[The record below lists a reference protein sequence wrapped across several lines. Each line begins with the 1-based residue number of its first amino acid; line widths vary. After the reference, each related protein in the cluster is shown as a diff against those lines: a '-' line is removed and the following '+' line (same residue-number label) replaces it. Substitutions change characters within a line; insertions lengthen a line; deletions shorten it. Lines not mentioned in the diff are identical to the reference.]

1 MAKVIKGQKS
11 TLPTAVARK
20 WHEIDASSD
29 SMGRVATKIANFLRG
44 KHKRDFIP
52 HMDMGD
58 FVVVTNIDKMK
69 FTGRKIEQKKYY
81 HHSGYLG
88 GLKTKTLK
96 DEIVRS
102 PETVLRKA
110 VFSMIDDIK
119 FRKTLLSRLKIA
131 KNNEHSYKIDK
142 PKAKPVNKEA
152 K

>member
-1 MAKVIKGQKS
+1 MLKNQKI
-11 TLPTAVARK
+11 TLPKTVKRV
-20 WHEIDASSD
+20 WHEIDASGN
-29 SMGRVATKIANFLRG
+29 SMGRVATKIANLLRG
-44 KHKRDFIP
+44 KHKRDFTP

-81 HHSGYLG
+81 HHSGFLG

-119 FRKTLLSRLKIA
+119 FRKTILSRMKVVKGTA
-131 KNNEHSYKIDK
+131 HTFKIDK
-142 PKAKPVNKEA
+142 KESKKVIA
-152 K
+152 N

>member
-1 MAKVIKGQKS
+1 MLKTQKI
-11 TLPTAVARK
+11 TLPKTVTRS
-20 WHEIDASSD
+20 WHEIDASGN
-29 SMGRVATKIANFLRG
+29 SMGRIATQIANFLRG
-44 KHKRDFIP
+44 KHKRDFTP

-58 FVVVTNIDKMK
+58 FVVAVNIDKMK
-69 FTGRKIEQKKYY
+69 FTGRKIDQKKYY

-110 VFSMIDDIK
+110 VFSMLDEVK
-119 FRKTLLSRLKIA
+119 FRKTMMSRLKVV
-131 KNNEHSYKIDK
+131 KGTSHSYKIDK
-142 PKAKPVNKEA
+142 KES

>member
-1 MAKVIKGQKS
+1 MLKNQKI
-11 TLPTAVARK
+11 TLPTVVTRA
-20 WHEIDASSD
+20 WHEIDVSGEP
-29 SMGRVATKIANFLRG
+29 MGRVATKIANLLRG
-44 KHKRDFIP
+44 KHKRDFTP

-58 FVVVTNIDKMK
+58 FVVAVNVDKMK

-119 FRKTLLSRLKIA
+119 FRKTILSRLKVV
-131 KNNEHSYKIDK
+131 KGTTHSYNT
-142 PKAKPVNKEA
+142 KAKKAN
-152 K
+152 

>member
-1 MAKVIKGQKS
+1 MLKNQKI
-11 TLPTAVARK
+11 TLPKTVTRV
-20 WHEIDASSD
+20 WHEIDASSLP
-29 SMGRVATKIANFLRG
+29 MGRVATQIANLLRG
-44 KHKRDFIP
+44 KHKRDFTP

-58 FVVVTNIDKMK
+58 FVVVTNVDKMK

-110 VFSMIDDIK
+110 VWSMIDDIK
-119 FRKTLLSRLKIA
+119 FRKTILSRMKMV
-131 KNNEHSYKIDK
+131 KGTSHTYKIDK
-142 PKAKPVNKEA
+142 KKVIAK
-152 K
+152 

>member
-1 MAKVIKGQKS
+1 MAQVIKGQKV
-11 TLPTAVARK
+11 TIPTTITRA
-20 WHEIDASSD
+20 WHEIDASSAP
-29 SMGRVATKIANFLRG
+29 MGRVATQIAVLLRG
-44 KHKRDFIP
+44 KNKRDFTP
-52 HMDMGD
+52 YMDMGD
-58 FVVVTNIDKMK
+58 FVVAVNVDKLK

-119 FRKTLLSRLKIA
+119 FRKTILSRLKIV
-131 KNNEHSYKIDK
+131 KGTTHSYNTKGSVK
-142 PKAKPVNKEA
+142 KTKES